1 MPLNRGIKGQFKHD
15 EQIEH
20 GGYRMAEIDGVVVLK
35 FSDLIAETNR
45 Y

>member
-1 MPLNRGIKGQFKHD
+1 MPLNQGVKGQFKHD

-20 GGYRMAEIDGVVVLK
+20 GGYRMAEIDGLVVLK
-35 FSDLIAETNR
+35 FSDLHVDAYR